1 VRVLVTGA
9 DGFVGTHL
17 VTALQGR
24 GDPVDACG
32 GPGGPRELDVTDPAA
47 VDARIRESR
56 PEAVI
61 HLAGVSS
68 VARSHEKPAATV
80 AVNVLGA
87 ANLLEA
93 LRRHFPRARV
103 LLVGS
108 GEVYGAVP
116 KGRPANESHPVR
128 PLSPYAASKVAAE
141 VLGRQMFDSYGL
153 QVILARPFNHLGP
166 GQAPGFVVPSLVRQ
180 LLTVADGRGAPV
192 ISVGDLSPV
201 RDFSHVL
208 DVIDGYLL
216 LLSTGSPGETY
227 NLCSGV
233 GLSIRELLDEL
244 QRLLGTR
251 AEVRVDP
258 ERLRPVE
265 IPWLVGDPGR
275 AEALGWRR
283 RRGVQ
288 EALLELID
296 SLRGARS
303 SDTDSVSSSTR

>member
-1 VRVLVTGA
+1 VLVTGA
-9 DGFVGTHL
+9 DGFVGAHL
-17 VTALQGR
+17 VTVLRGR
-24 GDPVDACG
+24 GDQVDACS
-32 GPGGPRELDVTDPAA
+32 GPGGPRELDVTARSA
-47 VDARIRESR
+47 VDDRIRETR

-68 VARSHEKPAATV
+68 VARSHENPATTV

-87 ANLLEA
+87 ATLLEA
-93 LRRHFPRARV
+93 VRRHVPKARV

-116 KGRPANESHPVR
+116 KGEPAGESHPVR
-128 PLSPYAASKVAAE
+128 PLSPYAASKLAAE

-153 QVILARPFNHLGP
+153 QIILARPFNHLGR
-166 GQAPGFVVPSLVRQ
+166 GQASGFVVPSLAQQ
-180 LLTVADGRGAPV
+180 LLSVAAGHIAPV

-216 LLSTGSPGETY
+216 LLAAGTPGETY

-233 GLSIRELLDEL
+233 GRSIRDLLDEL
-244 QRLLGTR
+244 QRILGTE

-288 EALLELID
+288 AALVELID

-303 SDTDSVSSSTR
+303 SDTDSASSSTR